1 MAEIACPQCK
11 QKMKVFLI
19 ESQYQGPLRCSWCR
33 RLFMVTIREGK
44 LESSRLITEE
54 ELKAAQEIEA
64 LKAKFRKDS
73 ASSEED

>member
-1 MAEIACPQCK
+1 
-11 QKMKVFLI
+11 
-19 ESQYQGPLRCSWCR
+19 
-33 RLFMVTIREGK
+33 MVTIREGN